1 MSVISEG
8 LECFGGLGYME
19 NSGLPRIL
27 RDAQV
32 TPIWEGTTSTLSLDF
47 VHSIFKKPEAYI
59 QLFKHLFTADS
70 AGAPAAPSHPSRSK
84 VLTFYGNKYMSDINS
99 LLQSKNRNLIE
110 LNARTLMF
118 NFGLLY
124 ILSLF
129 EKRVIP
135 KYGTDEGEMAVI

>member
-1 MSVISEG
+1 MTTAVAKAFTAKDCMSVISEG

-47 VHSIFKKPEAYI
+47 VHSIFKKPAANI
-59 QLFKHLFTADS
+59 QLFRELFSTDTS
-70 AGAPAAPSHPSRSK
+70 SVPSQAPRSK
-84 VLTFYGNKYMSDINS
+84 VLSFYGNKFISDINT
-99 LLQSKNRNLIE
+99 LLQMKNKGLIE
-110 LNARTLMF
+110 LNARNLLF

-135 KYGTDEGEMAVI
+135 